1 MSYSLKPIWRE
12 STEILMNELILVAM
26 LSLVPAKAQERHGET
41 AEGAK
46 ARYGVIAKA
55 IASVSAND
63 RQLATFLIAVAKH
76 ESSFTRA
83 VHSGKKK
90 GDAGRSHSLW
100 QLMCGR
106 YPISICPRSGLM
118 VKDIVGV
125 KLAPTTRAAGAAG
138 GHLRRAIKSCR
149 GRAECVFKYY
159 GGVSKTTNLKVQ
171 GRIDARV
178 KTYRRLRAFLASR
191 ATR

>member
-1 MSYSLKPIWRE
+1 MIQ
-12 STEILMNELILVAM
+12 EIILSSMLMLI
-26 LSLVPAKAQERHGET
+26 PAKAQERHGET
-41 AEGAK
+41 VDGAK
-46 ARYGVIAKA
+46 ARYGVIAEAVAK
-55 IASVSAND
+55 VSDND
-63 RQLATFLIAVAKH
+63 RQLAAFLIAVAKH

-106 YPISICPRSGLM
+106 YPISKCPRTGLA

-125 KLAPTTRAAGAAG
+125 KLAPTTRAAGAAS
-138 GHLRRAIKSCR
+138 GHLKRAIKSCR

-178 KTYRRLRAFLASR
+178 KTYRRLRAFFASR

>member
-1 MSYSLKPIWRE
+1 
-12 STEILMNELILVAM
+12 M

-106 YPISICPRSGLM
+106 YPISKCPRTGLM

-138 GHLRRAIKSCR
+138 VLAYRDKVLCALRSQSREPSEEDFDVACR
-149 GRAECVFKYY
+149 IVDLVVRNRTLQELLQV
-159 GGVSKTTNLKVQ
+159 
-171 GRIDARV
+171 
-178 KTYRRLRAFLASR
+178 RLRVSSSISAISSERWCTARCPPEFAIPQLEI
-191 ATR
+191 